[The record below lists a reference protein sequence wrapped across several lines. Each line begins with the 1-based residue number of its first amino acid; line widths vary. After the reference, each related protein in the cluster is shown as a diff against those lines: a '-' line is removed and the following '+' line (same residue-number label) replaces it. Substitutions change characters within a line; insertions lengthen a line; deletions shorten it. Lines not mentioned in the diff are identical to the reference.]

1 MRLIKILF
9 ALIVVLVIASVTLTN
24 RTLDESLVVA
34 NLDKEISTLQ
44 NQNTIL
50 RAQVAVSGSLS
61 ALSPKI
67 AQAGFVESSNT
78 LSLSSVSSVALR

>member
-1 MRLIKILF
+1 MKLIKIF
-9 ALIVVLVIASVTLTN
+9 FTLIIALVIGSVTLTN

-34 NLDKEISTLQ
+34 NLDKEITALQ

-50 RAQVAVSGSLS
+50 RSQVAVAGSLGT
-61 ALSPKI
+61 LSPKI
-67 AQAGFVESSNT
+67 TEAGFVESSNT

>member
-1 MRLIKILF
+1 MKLIKALF
-9 ALIVVLVIASVTLTN
+9 GLIVVLVIASVTLTN

-34 NLDKEISTLQ
+34 NLDKEISALQ

-50 RAQVAVSGSLS
+50 RAQVAAAGSLTV
-61 ALSPKI
+61 LSPKI
-67 AQAGFVESSNT
+67 VEAGFVESSNT

>member
-1 MRLIKILF
+1 MKLIKIF
-9 ALIVVLVIASVTLTN
+9 FTLIIALVIGSVTLTN

-34 NLDKEISTLQ
+34 NLDKEITALQ

-50 RAQVAVSGSLS
+50 RSQVAVAGSLGT
-61 ALSPKI
+61 LSPKI